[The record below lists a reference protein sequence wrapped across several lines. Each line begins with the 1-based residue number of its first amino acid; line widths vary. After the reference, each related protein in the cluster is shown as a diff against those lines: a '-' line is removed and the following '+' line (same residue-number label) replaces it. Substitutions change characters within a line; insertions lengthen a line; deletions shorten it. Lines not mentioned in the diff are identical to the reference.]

1 MLLLVLFFSCNNNNN
16 NNNDDDD
23 DDDDK
28 NNNHNQNQ
36 KSNSNFKKVRK
47 RIQTERLVRKKFQR
61 SLVHYKKVAFRH
73 LNTQGIFNN
82 NYIPKWRWLK
92 VDIYRA
98 AKLLL
103 ILKLSTI

>member
-1 MLLLVLFFSCNNNNN
+1 MLLLMLFFSCNNNNN
-16 NNNDDDD
+16 NNDD

-36 KSNSNFKKVRK
+36 KSNSNFKKVRE

-61 SLVHYKKVAFRH
+61 SLVQYKKVAFRH
-73 LNTQGIFNN
+73 LNTQGIFDN

-103 ILKLSTI
+103 IIKLSTI